1 MNMDGNIF
9 RDAFLKALG
18 PVIIITFAA
27 LAALLPL
34 YMVGDIILLR
44 SDQSAIK

>member
-1 MNMDGNIF
+1 MDGNIF

-18 PVIIITFAA
+18 PVMIITFAA
-27 LAALLPL
+27 GAALLPL
-34 YMVGDIILLR
+34 YMVGNVMLLR

>member
-1 MNMDGNIF
+1 MDGDIF

-18 PVIIITFAA
+18 PVMIITFAS

-34 YMVGDIILLR
+34 YMVGNVMLLR
-44 SDQSAIK
+44 SNQQAIQ